1 MTGFVGVLIEIVT
14 GFVCCKFQ
22 LDRFSGLGR
31 KKKKKKK
38 INYGRV
44 LNVAKS
50 SVSVACFLL
59 YGRAY

>member
-31 KKKKKKK
+31 KKKK